1 MKSVSEPLVIM
12 ILFMTVVLISLSIF
26 FFSTFSVDAT
36 TASVEY
42 GYVKSL
48 FREIAFS
55 IPEILNGQ
63 TIYTRH
69 PSSLVSLGFKK
80 IPLNLTIQ
88 LELGNNTLVTAFNKT
103 EFYAL
108 TGGIRRNVL
117 EDVRGSIVYG
127 VNQSVVSEIERL
139 ALVREYYYN
148 GWTIIELD
156 TARVYCSI
164 YKVGDSNYYL
174 EIIIADFGGY
184 YNINDPPT
192 VIGTGSI
199 RLRYESYYADI
210 KEFSPV
216 RNLTI
221 IFNQSII
228 TLKDILPSN
237 HSIDPVSGSL
247 TVRIVYKKIAVLIS

>member
-12 ILFMTVVLISLSIF
+12 ILFMTVVLVSLSIF

-42 GYVKSL
+42 GYLKSL

-63 TIYTRH
+63 TIYTKH

-80 IPLNLTIQ
+80 IPVNLSIQ
-88 LELGNNTLVTAFNKT
+88 LEFKNGSSIQVFNKT

-108 TGGIRRNVL
+108 TGGIHRNVL
-117 EDVRGSIVYG
+117 ESVAGSILYG
-127 VNQSVVSEIERL
+127 KNQTVVNEIEQL
-139 ALVREYYYN
+139 GLVHEYYHN
-148 GWTIIELD
+148 GWSMIELE
-156 TARVYCSI
+156 TARIYYSL
-164 YKVGDSNYYL
+164 YKVGPSNYYL
-174 EIIIADFGGY
+174 EVIIADFGGY
-184 YNINDPPT
+184 YDITGPPT

-199 RLRYESYYADI
+199 RLRYEPYYSNVSEYSNVQNI
-210 KEFSPV
+210 
-216 RNLTI
+216 TI
-221 IFNQSII
+221 IFNQTVIA
-228 TLKDILPSN
+228 LKDLLPPT
-237 HSIDPVSGSL
+237 HQIDLETGSL

>member
-63 TIYTRH
+63 TVYTRH
-69 PSSLVSLGFKK
+69 PSSLVALGFKK
-80 IPLNLTIQ
+80 IPVNLTIR
-88 LELGNNTLVTAFNKT
+88 LELSNNSLIQAFNKT

-127 VNQSVVSEIERL
+127 KNQTVVNEIEQL

-148 GWTIIELD
+148 GWTMIELD
-156 TARVYCSI
+156 TARI
-164 YKVGDSNYYL
+164 YYSMYKIGPSNYYL
-174 EIIIADFGGY
+174 EILIADFGGF
-184 YNINDPPT
+184 YNISEPPT
-192 VIGTGSI
+192 VMGTGSI
-199 RLRYESYYADI
+199 RLKYEPYYASVS
-210 KEFSPV
+210 EFSSV
-216 RNLTI
+216 QNLTLI
-221 IFNQSII
+221 LNQTVI
-228 TLKDILPSN
+228 TLKDILPPN
-237 HSIDPVSGSL
+237 HTIDPVTGSL
-247 TVRIVYKKIAVLIS
+247 TVRIVYKKIAVLVS